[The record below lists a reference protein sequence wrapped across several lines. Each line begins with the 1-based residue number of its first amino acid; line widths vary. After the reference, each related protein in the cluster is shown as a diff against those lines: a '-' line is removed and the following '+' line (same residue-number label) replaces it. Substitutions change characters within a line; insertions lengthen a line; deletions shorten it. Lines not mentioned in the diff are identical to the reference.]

1 MGSSPRVDR
10 FLVCGLGSLGQYCVY
25 QLQRFATEGTAVSVT
40 AIDRQHPEEWEV
52 ENLIDLLAE
61 DLLIGDCR
69 DESVLLKAG
78 VQQCRAA
85 LVVTSNETVNIEAAI
100 AIRQLNP
107 DIRLVVR
114 SSRQSLNELLKL
126 QLGNFSAYDP
136 MEMPAF
142 AFAMAGLQAGLL
154 GSFNIGDTRLQV
166 VEQTVQPRDPRF
178 DDVRAVAQHK
188 KSYRLLSHRP
198 QAETPASS
206 TPASSTP
213 ASSIPASSKRAFYH
227 WQTDTRIRAGDTIAY
242 IEIAD
247 APDYTQRQ
255 EGGDWPSRW
264 RARLQAVLKEQ
275 PMQWFRRA
283 QVWMRA
289 NRTRP
294 LVAIGLVTALVLWVL
309 GAAMLKMTV
318 PHLSWTKAIA
328 SGAVL
333 LLGGYGDV
341 FGGLEDDPVPGWVY
355 FVSLLITIISLLFVL
370 GVVGIIA
377 DNLLSARF
385 SFLQRRPPMPK
396 QDHVVIV
403 GLGRVGQQVA
413 TWLQAFRQPFVVL
426 TDVAD
431 NLALFPK
438 IPIIVGNPIQQ
449 IRHANIET
457 AKSLVVVT
465 DDQILNLEVALAA
478 RELTR
483 QQKQSLQLVIRSYN
497 HRFSA
502 SLAALIPDAR
512 VMAASALAAEA
523 FVGSA
528 FGENILSLFRLN
540 EQTILVTEFLVE
552 AGDTLVGKLLSQVS
566 YGYGVVPIFYERNNE
581 RRTLDNSDRLMPS
594 ETWML
599 KAGDRLIILSTIDG
613 LRRIERGQMR
623 PPRTWRLSVG
633 KPLNRGNL
641 SEIGTTLHRIS
652 GLNLKTANAFAQ
664 NLPGTIYV
672 QLYDYPA
679 YYLLQELRKLA
690 PDVTLTAIEEGEKT

>member
-25 QLQRFATEGTAVSVT
+25 YLQRFATEGTAVSVT
-40 AIDRQHPEEWEV
+40 AIDRQRPEEWEV

-69 DESVLLKAG
+69 DEPVLLKAG

-100 AIRQLNP
+100 AIRRLAP
-107 DIRLVVR
+107 DVRLVVR

-126 QLGNFSAYDP
+126 RLGSFNAYDP

-142 AFAMAGLQAGLL
+142 AFAMAGLQVGLL

-188 KSYRLLSHRP
+188 KSYRLLSHCP
-198 QAETPASS
+198 QAE
-206 TPASSTP
+206 
-213 ASSIPASSKRAFYH
+213 IPASPNQAFYH

-247 APDYTQRQ
+247 APDYAQRQ
-255 EGGDWPSRW
+255 GGDDWRSRW
-264 RARLQAVLKEQ
+264 QAGLQTMLKEG
-275 PMQWFRRA
+275 PLQWFQRGRT
-283 QVWMRA
+283 WMQA

-294 LVAIGLVTALVLWVL
+294 LIAMGLVTALVLWVL
-309 GAAMLKMTV
+309 GAIMLKMTV
-318 PHLSWTKAIA
+318 PDLSWTKAIA

-355 FVSLLITIISLLFVL
+355 FVSLLITLISLLFVL

-396 QDHVVIV
+396 QGHVVMV
-403 GLGRVGQQVA
+403 GFGRVGKQVA

-426 TDVAD
+426 TDVTD

-465 DDQILNLEVALAA
+465 DDQILNLEVALTAQA
-478 RELTR
+478 LNR
-483 QQKQSLQLVIRSYN
+483 QQKQPLQLVIRSYN
-497 HRFSA
+497 QRFSA
-502 SLAALIPDAR
+502 SLAALIPNAR

-528 FGENILSLFRLN
+528 FGENVLSLFRLN
-540 EQTILVTEFLVE
+540 DQTILVTEFLVE

-566 YGYGVVPIFYERNNE
+566 YGYGVVPIFYERSSE
-581 RRTLDNSDRLMPS
+581 RRTLDHSDSLMPS

-599 KAGDRLIILSTIDG
+599 KAGDRLIVLSTIDG

-623 PPRTWRLSVG
+623 PPRTWRLSMG

-652 GLNLKTANAFAQ
+652 GLNLNTANAFAQ
-664 NLPGTIYV
+664 NLPGTIYL

-679 YYLLQELRKLA
+679 HNLLEELRKLA
-690 PDVTLTAIEEGEKT
+690 PDVTLVAIEEREKR

>member
-25 QLQRFATEGTAVSVT
+25 HLQRFATEGTTVYVT
-40 AIDRQHPEEWEV
+40 AIDRQRPEEWEV
-52 ENLIDLLAE
+52 ENLTDLLAE

-69 DESVLLKAG
+69 DEPVLLKAG

-85 LVVTSNETVNIEAAI
+85 LIVTSNETVNIEAAI

-107 DIRLVVR
+107 DVRLVVR

-126 QLGNFSAYDP
+126 RLGNFNAYDP

-142 AFAMAGLQAGLL
+142 AFAMAGLQVGLL

-178 DDVRAVAQHK
+178 DDSRAVAQHK

-198 QAETPASS
+198 QAE
-206 TPASSTP
+206 
-213 ASSIPASSKRAFYH
+213 IPASPNRAFYH
-227 WQTDTRIRAGDTIAY
+227 WQIDTRIQAGDTIAY

-247 APDYTQRQ
+247 APDYTQQ
-255 EGGDWPSRW
+255 QAGGDWRSRW
-264 RARLQAVLKEQ
+264 RAGLQAVLKEQ
-275 PMQWFRRA
+275 PMPWFRRV
-283 QVWMRA
+283 QMWMQA

-294 LVAIGLVTALVLWVL
+294 LVAMGLVTALVLWVL
-309 GAAMLKMTV
+309 GATMLKMTV
-318 PHLSWTKAIA
+318 PDLSWTKAIA

-341 FGGLEDDPVPGWVY
+341 FGGLENDPVPGWVY

-396 QDHVVIV
+396 QGHVVMV

-413 TWLQAFRQPFVVL
+413 TWLQTFRQPFIVL

-449 IRHANIET
+449 IHHANIET

-465 DDQILNLEVALAA
+465 DDQILNLEVALTA

-483 QQKQSLQLVIRSYN
+483 QQKQPLQLVIRSYN
-497 HRFSA
+497 QRFST
-502 SLAALIPDAR
+502 SLATLIPNAR
-512 VMAASALAAEA
+512 VMAVSALAAEA

-566 YGYGVVPIFYERNNE
+566 YGYGVVPIFYERNSE
-581 RRTLDNSDRLMPS
+581 RRMLDNSDSLMPS

-599 KAGDRLIILSTIDG
+599 QAGDRLIVLSTIDG

-623 PPRTWRLSVG
+623 APRPWRLSMG
-633 KPLNRGNL
+633 KPLNQGNL
-641 SEIGTTLHRIS
+641 SEIGITLHRIS
-652 GLNLKTANAFAQ
+652 GLNLKTANAFAR

-679 YYLLQELRKLA
+679 HHLLTELRKLA
-690 PDVTLTAIEEGEKT
+690 PDVTLVPIEEAEKEAEKK

>member
-1 MGSSPRVDR
+1 MGASPRVDR

-25 QLQRFATEGTAVSVT
+25 HLQRFATEGTAVSVT
-40 AIDRQHPEEWEV
+40 AIDRQRPEEWEV
-52 ENLIDLLAE
+52 ENLTDLLAE

-69 DESVLLKAG
+69 DEPVLLKAG

-85 LVVTSNETVNIEAAI
+85 LIVTSNETVNIEAAI
-100 AIRQLNP
+100 AIRRLNP
-107 DIRLVVR
+107 DVRLVVR

-126 QLGNFSAYDP
+126 RLGNFNAYDP

-142 AFAMAGLQAGLL
+142 AFAMAGLQVGLL

-178 DDVRAVAQHK
+178 DDARAVAQHK

-198 QAETPASS
+198 QAE
-206 TPASSTP
+206 
-213 ASSIPASSKRAFYH
+213 IPASPNRAFYH
-227 WQTDTRIRAGDTIAY
+227 WQIDTRIRAGDTIAY

-247 APDYTQRQ
+247 APDYTQHQ
-255 EGGDWPSRW
+255 AGGDWRSRW
-264 RARLQAVLKEQ
+264 QAGLQAVLKEQ
-275 PMQWFRRA
+275 PLQWFQRVRA
-283 QVWMRA
+283 WMQA

-294 LVAIGLVTALVLWVL
+294 LIAMGLITALVLWVL
-309 GAAMLKMTV
+309 GATMLKMTV
-318 PHLSWTKAIA
+318 PELTWTKAIA

-341 FGGLEDDPVPGWVY
+341 FGGLENDPVPGWVY
-355 FVSLLITIISLLFVL
+355 FISLLITIISLLFVL

-396 QDHVVIV
+396 QGHVVMV

-413 TWLQAFRQPFVVL
+413 TWLQTFRQPFVVL

-465 DDQILNLEVALAA
+465 DDQILNLEVALTA

-497 HRFSA
+497 QRFST
-502 SLAALIPDAR
+502 SLAALIPNAR
-512 VMAASALAAEA
+512 VMAVSALAAEA

-566 YGYGVVPIFYERNNE
+566 YGYGVVPIFYERNSE
-581 RRTLDNSDRLMPS
+581 RRTLDSSDSLMPS

-599 KAGDRLIILSTIDG
+599 KAGDRLIVLSTIDG

-623 PPRTWRLSVG
+623 PPRTWRLSMG

-652 GLNLKTANAFAQ
+652 GLNLNTANAFAQ
-664 NLPGTIYV
+664 NLPGTIYL

-679 YYLLQELRKLA
+679 HHLLAELRKLA
-690 PDVTLTAIEEGEKT
+690 PDVTLVALEEGEKK